1 MPVFS
6 KKTVTVAA
14 SAASS
19 SGWIPLDQHQTPFN
33 VGFGVVTTDT
43 VAYRVEHTFDDV
55 FDPDVTPT
63 AFTHEDVSAATD
75 NADGNYAFPV
85 AAVRLTMTTA
95 AASGQA
101 TLTVRQAGS

>member
-1 MPVFS
+1 MPVYS
-6 KKTVTVAA
+6 KKTVTVGA
-14 SAASS
+14 SSASS
-19 SGWIPLDQHQTPFN
+19 SGWIPMNQFDTPFN
-33 VGFGVVTTDT
+33 ASFGVVTTDT

-85 AAVRLTMTTA
+85 MAIRLTMTTA

-101 TLTVRQAGS
+101 TMTVMQAGT

>member
-14 SAASS
+14 SSASS
-19 SGWIPLDQHQTPFN
+19 SGWIPLDQHQVPFN
-33 VGFGVVTTDT
+33 VGFGVVASDT
-43 VAYRVEHTFDDV
+43 VLYKVEHTFDDV
-55 FDPDVTPT
+55 FDSAVTPT
-63 AFTHEDVSAATD
+63 AFTHEDVSAATT
-75 NADGNYAFPV
+75 NQDGNYAFAV
-85 AAVRLTMTTA
+85 AAVRLTLSTA